1 MTDEEMAVNWI
12 RSQGWSEENLPSD
25 EFLEKMQDYLAG
37 LKAGRPKWH
46 KVADGDLPNEN
57 KRYLCKIKGFVGSGI
72 SYECFDYDT
81 EYSSWKNACGDVIAW
96 CEIQKYTEE

>member
-37 LKAGRPKWH
+37 LKAGSPKWH

-57 KRYLCKIKGFVGSGI
+57 KRYLCKIKEFVGSGI

-96 CEIQKYTEE
+96 CEIPKYTEE